1 MALVAAPDAPILIC
15 YDGSDEAEHA
25 IAVAASLFRD
35 REAVVVDV
43 GPLDMV
49 AESFA
54 AAGSGA
60 ADLDRVAYEG
70 ALARAEKGAEL
81 ARAAGFRAG
90 ARAEVNAPTW
100 LGITETAD
108 DVDAAAIVVG
118 SRSLNRI
125 RRAFEGSVSNDV
137 VEHARRPVLVVPSR
151 RT

>member
-1 MALVAAPDAPILIC
+1 MALVADPPILIC
-15 YDGSDEAEHA
+15 YDGSGEAKHA
-25 IAVAASLFRD
+25 IAVAASLFGDRD
-35 REAVVVDV
+35 AVVVDV
-43 GPLDMV
+43 GPLEEV

-60 ADLDRVAYEG
+60 ADLDRAAYDG

-81 ARAAGFRAG
+81 ARAAGFRAQ

-108 DVDAAAIVVG
+108 EVDAAAIIVG
-118 SRSLNRI
+118 SRSLSRL

-137 VEHARRPVLVVPSR
+137 VEHARRPVLVVPAG